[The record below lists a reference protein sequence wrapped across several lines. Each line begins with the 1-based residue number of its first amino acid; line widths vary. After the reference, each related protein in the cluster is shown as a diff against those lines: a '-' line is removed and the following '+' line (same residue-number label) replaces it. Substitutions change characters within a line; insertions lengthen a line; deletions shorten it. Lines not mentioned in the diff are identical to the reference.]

1 MMLLTTT
8 LLVLL
13 AIIAILVVN
22 RWRRRGVVGIHDAK
36 THVEDQRQLREA
48 RYDNPA
54 DGGGAGMGF

>member
-1 MMLLTTT
+1 MLLTT

-36 THVEDQRQLREA
+36 THVEDQRGLREVW
-48 RYDNPA
+48 YDNPGS
-54 DGGGAGMGF
+54 GGGDMGF